1 MAEFFQ
7 EATSTEVTH
16 MQQVQRADWMQ
27 GMAHN
32 RRHDPR
38 VPRTFSLHV
47 EHANAGWV
55 DALHFHLQSGAAF
68 DFTPPGAGSPIK
80 AIVAEDSVSVRAVS
94 PESFT
99 VRLQLQELLVT
110 N

>member
-7 EATSTEVTH
+7 EATATQVSH
-16 MQQVQRADWMQ
+16 RQQIQRGDWLM

-32 RRHDPR
+32 RRHDSR
-38 VPRTFSLHV
+38 VPRTFLLEV

-55 DALHFHLQSGAAF
+55 DALHFHLASGAAF

-99 VRLQLQELLVT
+99 VRLQLQELLAT